1 MSKKSGQR
9 LRMSIAGKFL
19 KAKDT
24 DSHNSFG
31 KGAPFNL
38 TGQIQQPAF

>member
-1 MSKKSGQR
+1 
-9 LRMSIAGKFL
+9 MSIAGKFL

-31 KGAPFNL
+31 LGAPFNI
-38 TGQIQQPAF
+38 TG